1 MKIEAKITNIMLN
14 DSNVKA
20 IASVN
25 LDGCFAVRNIRVMS
39 GKNGLFI
46 SMPSVKDQDN
56 YIDICFPITPE
67 FRTQLH
73 QTVVDAYHQS
83 IAQLQGQ
90 SQSQG
95 SQGFTTPPQAANQ
108 YGPSMPEYPGEAY
121 GYPPS
126 PAMTM

>member
-1 MKIEAKITNIMLN
+1 MKIEARITNIMLN

-20 IASVN
+20 IASAN
-25 LDGCFAVRNIRVMS
+25 LDGCFAIRNIRVMS

-46 SMPSVKDQDN
+46 SMPSVKDLDGN
-56 YIDICFPITPE
+56 YTDICFPITPE
-67 FRTQLH
+67 FRAQLH
-73 QTVVDAYHQS
+73 QTVIDAYHQS

-90 SQSQG
+90 SRSNAG
-95 SQGFTTPPQAANQ
+95 YAAPPQTANQ
-108 YGPSMPEYPGEAY
+108 YDPSMPEYPGEAY